1 MTHRNQF
8 YSFKLYIAVVSTLV
22 LSMIAP
28 TLWAQTIAKDSTDAT
43 AIMRAVEARD
53 KGDKIVSRMKLVV
66 EDSRGRQRV
75 RAVQNRALEFAGGTK
90 QLMIFEHPADV
101 RNTGLLSID
110 YDDGAKD
117 DDQWLFLPSLHKST
131 RISSSG
137 KSGSFMGTDLTYSD
151 MTARDPAN
159 YDYKILEQSTQVGGD
174 DCWLIEARPK
184 TAKEKEETGYVKMQL
199 WVSKEKTLMVQGKM
213 WVREGKKI
221 KYLKFGDFE
230 KIDGIWMVKK
240 ISAKT
245 VRNKKV
251 ESTTV
256 ITMEEVKLNQPGV
269 TEKDFTQAR
278 LEQGI

>member
-1 MTHRNQF
+1 MTHRNLF
-8 YSFKLYIAVVSTLV
+8 FSFKLYITIVSALV

-28 TLWAQTIAKDSTDAT
+28 TLWAQTVAKDSTDAT
-43 AIMRAVEARD
+43 AIMKAVEARD

-159 YDYKILEQSTQVGGD
+159 YDYKILEQSTQAGGD

-199 WVSKEKTLMVQGKM
+199 WVSKEKIIMVQGKM

-240 ISAKT
+240 ITAKT